1 MSQTDLAFVSSEF
14 DIFAHK
20 PVQLA
25 ILDTKVLH
33 FKPVASVDQSDLEFL
48 VPADFDTYI
57 DTEFKLYV
65 RGQLTK
71 PDGSDLDASDHTAG
85 VNNFLHSLFS
95 QCTIILNGTTITQSG
110 DLYNY
115 RSVLETLLSYGT
127 DATVSHLTN
136 CYWYKDQGDMKP
148 CDPTKAESTNTGF
161 IDRWNRQKQSKVTE
175 MIGRV
180 HSDICNVPKFLLP
193 GIKLQI
199 KFTKAKRSFYL
210 MSTDA
215 ESKTTFKFLD
225 AQLLV
230 KRIKANPKI
239 PMAHE
244 TLLKTELA
252 LYPITRVELKTFT
265 FSAGPKSLSIDQAV
279 IGRIPKRL
287 LFTMVDNTDFLGA
300 VNTNPY
306 NFQHFG
312 LSTFVMYVNGKQIP
326 TEGLN
331 IDTGHE
337 KTSVMAYNSLFEG
350 SGIHHSNSGLQITHD
365 MYISGYFMLLF
376 DLTPDLAASE
386 GHTSPVESGN
396 IRIELSFKDALKKAV
411 TCLLYLEYDNS
422 VRVDSLRT
430 VTTDF

>member
-1 MSQTDLAFVSSEF
+1 MSQTGLAFVSSEF
-14 DIFAHK
+14 DAFAPK
-20 PVQLA
+20 PVQHA
-25 ILDTKVLH
+25 IQDTKVVH
-33 FKPVASVDQSDLEFL
+33 YKPVASVDQTDLEFL
-48 VPADFDTYI
+48 VPADYDTYI
-57 DTEFKLYV
+57 DTDFKLYV
-65 RGQLTK
+65 SGKLTK
-71 PDGSDLDASDHTAG
+71 ADGSDLDVTDHTAG

-95 QCTIILNGTTITQSG
+95 QCTIILNGVTVTQSG

-136 CYWYKDQGDMKP
+136 AYWYKDQGDMKP
-148 CDPTKAESTNTGF
+148 CDPTKAESTNKGF

-175 MIGRV
+175 MYGRIHV
-180 HSDICNVPKFLLP
+180 DICNVPKFLLP

-199 KFTKAKRSFYL
+199 KFTKAKSSFYL

-230 KRIKANPKI
+230 KRIKPNPKI
-239 PMAHE
+239 PLAHE
-244 TLLKTELA
+244 ALLKTERA

-265 FSAGPKSLSIDQAV
+265 FSAGPQSLSIDQAV

-300 VNTNPY
+300 INTNPY

-312 LSTFVMYVNGKQIP
+312 LRTFVMYVNGRQIP

-331 IDTGHE
+331 LDTGHE
-337 KTSVMAYNSLFEG
+337 KTSVMAYNTLFEG

-365 MYISGYFMLLF
+365 MYINGYFMLLF

-396 IRIELSFKDALKKAV
+396 IRIELSFKAALTKAI

-422 VRVDSLRT
+422 IRVDSTRT
-430 VTTDF
+430 ITTDF